1 LAVLAPNTTDSGLLL
16 LLLLL
21 LLLRLLW
28 RRLFTMLP
36 A

>member
-1 LAVLAPNTTDSGLLL
+1 LAVLAPNTTDSGL